1 VRPVLL
7 ALALV
12 LLVPVAALGVSV
24 DEVAREVRCPTC
36 NTPLNVSNAP
46 VADRM
51 RVYIADRIERGWSK
65 DQIIDGL
72 VAEFG
77 PTIRTTPPKSG
88 FNLVAWLVPALAVL
102 AGLAAIP
109 IITRLWAR
117 RRPALADA
125 PPPTGLEAKRLDD
138 ELDRFGPA

>member
-1 VRPVLL
+1 VRSLLIAL
-7 ALALV
+7 ALA

-51 RVYIADRIERGWSK
+51 RVYIAERIERGWSK

-88 FNLVAWLVPALAVL
+88 FDLVAWLVPALAVL

-117 RRPALADA
+117 RRPAVADA
-125 PPPTGLEAKRLDD
+125 PPPTAPEAKRLEE
-138 ELDRFGPA
+138 ELDRYGPA